1 MKSHCFVKSNIF
13 MTEYYKTGVGHNCGS
28 ASVYTFFK
36 IKPNILCLS
45 HFTRM
50 KCSRTNFSCLLQSS
64 DQPLRPHTLYV
75 PGGGATLNF
84 LSDDVYD
91 IECDD
96 IVVTTS
102 SSMFHHQQSS
112 PSVSMTAA
120 SPPTIT
126 TSSPVS
132 TLSGR
137 KLIHP
142 DNELVEQFHASGTVA
157 MEVSR
162 GYINNCCYGNK

>member
-1 MKSHCFVKSNIF
+1 
-13 MTEYYKTGVGHNCGS
+13 MTEIYKIGMGHNSGS
-28 ASVYTFFK
+28 AFMYIFFIK
-36 IKPNILCLS
+36 IILCLS
-45 HFTRM
+45 HFAHM

-64 DQPLRPHTLYV
+64 DPPFRPHTLYV

-84 LSDDVYD
+84 LSDDDDD

-102 SSMFHHQQSS
+102 SSVFHHQQSS

-132 TLSGR
+132 TLPGR